1 MRSWGIVALTI
12 AGVLLLYLLIPK
24 GGQGIVAFCGAASKP
39 ALEAAAAAFERETG
53 IRVELYF
60 GGSGDVLSRM
70 VLSASGDLYI
80 PGSPEYMTKAIE
92 LGVVEPSSV
101 RVLAY
106 LVPAVIVPKGN
117 PKGIAELRDLARP
130 GVRVAIADP
139 ESVCVGEYAVE
150 VLKCNG
156 LYGEVSANIVM
167 YAESC
172 SKLAALPVMGV
183 VDAVIGWDVFHA
195 WNPNE
200 TEIIHLEPSAR
211 VPKLAYVP
219 AAISRY
225 SKNPDAARRF
235 LDFLSSQK
243 GRRCF
248 EEAGYLI
255 AEEEARGYAPRAD
268 VPKVVS
274 DEIGRE

>member
-1 MRSWGIVALTI
+1 MGGALKSWGIAALTI
-12 AGVLLLYLLIPK
+12 AGVLLLYLLVPK

-53 IRVELYF
+53 IRVELHF
-60 GGSGDVLSRM
+60 GGSGDVLSKM
-70 VLSASGDLYI
+70 MLSASGDLYI
-80 PGSPEYMTKAIE
+80 PGSPEYMAKAIE
-92 LGVVEPSSV
+92 LAVVEPSSV

-106 LVPAVIVPKGN
+106 LVPAIIVPKGN
-117 PKGIAELRDLARP
+117 PKGIAELRDLAKP

-150 VLKCNG
+150 VLRCNG
-156 LYGEVSANIVM
+156 LYGEVGANIVM

-172 SKLAALPVMGV
+172 SRLATLPAMGL

-195 WNPNE
+195 WNPDE
-200 TEIIHLEPSAR
+200 TEIIYIEPSAM

-225 SKNPDAARRF
+225 SKNPDDARRF
-235 LDFLSSQK
+235 LDFLSSGE

-248 EEAGYLI
+248 KDAGYLLT
-255 AEEEARGYAPRAD
+255 EEEARRYAPRAE
-268 VPKVVS
+268 VPKV
-274 DEIGRE
+274 G